1 MPKKIELF
9 LHTKEHI
16 QKDTEPTEHMK
27 ESHSRTI
34 GGHEDKLLITAIHR
48 WLPDDEIK
56 AKELVEEFAKRQ
68 KLKLVIYDRIRFWDN
83 LRAIFKGITTTPT
96 VILGKHR
103 FTANITLD
111 RLQRVLGEGWES

>member
-16 QKDTEPTEHMK
+16 QKDTEPSEHMK
-27 ESHSRTI
+27 ESHSHTI
-34 GGHEDKLLITAIHR
+34 GGYEDKLLITAIHR

-56 AKELVEEFAKRQ
+56 VKELVEEFAKHQ

-83 LRAIFKGITTTPT
+83 LRAKFKGVTTTPT
-96 VILGKHR
+96 VILGTNK
-103 FTANITLD
+103 FTTDITHEQL
-111 RLQRVLGEGWES
+111 RKAL

>member
-1 MPKKIELF
+1 MPNKIVLF

-48 WLPDDEIK
+48 WLPDDEVK
-56 AKELVEEFAKRQ
+56 VKKLVEEFAKRQ
-68 KLKLVIYDRIRFWDN
+68 HLKLIIYDRSMFWDN
-83 LRAIFKGITTTPT
+83 LRAKFKGVTTTPT
-96 VILGKHR
+96 VILGTHR
-103 FTANITLD
+103 FTTDITRD
-111 RLQRVLGEGWES
+111 RLKKAMA